1 MDTEPDT
8 EDNTNPEL
16 SWRLDYLDT
25 KARLSKRDIELL
37 RNGPQSFSQALYL
50 GVLRRRWEK
59 MKGIYEEPQEPPN
72 CQSSFKDFNIR
83 VIEQYESTYY
93 ETS

>member
-1 MDTEPDT
+1 
-8 EDNTNPEL
+8 
-16 SWRLDYLDT
+16 
-25 KARLSKRDIELL
+25 
-37 RNGPQSFSQALYL
+37 
-50 GVLRRRWEK
+50 
-59 MKGIYEEPQEPPN
+59 MKGIYEAPQEPPN